1 MPQITFRRAIT
12 LVTLSA
18 ALTSFSFVP
27 YNVYFL
33 GFLGLIPAFY
43 VFEHFSASRRQ
54 TVFLWLIWTL
64 ILNLVGYHWIMHTIA
79 VYGMMPTFVAFPL
92 FLLYSLGTGGKML
105 LFFFFLR
112 WMYRRADIFSSAAKC
127 TLAAAA
133 AFGLCE
139 LIGWQLFPWHGANI
153 VSGDLLFA
161 QGADLIG
168 TRGMSVVWVAM
179 QFLLYQAGGDFQRDK
194 QKSFIKLAT
203 QSRNAQVFLLIA
215 VATHLY
221 GYIQYSRFEDFET
234 AAPKF
239 VVGVPQGNVP
249 LITGYHERPY
259 IISRMVAQ
267 TQKLVADA
275 TAAGQKPDLIV
286 WPESS
291 IPAME
296 FERSEPLK
304 AAIADLQKITQTPII
319 INDILHERSRNRDY
333 SNMWHL
339 DNQGA
344 PLNNYQKNF
353 LLPFGEFMPLGEKFP
368 SLKSLFP
375 AVSDFSHGEKFSL
388 FNIQTRHGVI
398 KAMPLICYE
407 IILPDYARPF
417 DARSAHEAQFIINI
431 TNDAWFGDSY
441 ESLQHMT
448 LGTMRAIE
456 LRLPIL
462 RSTNSGISAY
472 TASTGEVSGK
482 TKLFERVNQL
492 YAVPA
497 MPRHQTA
504 FAWLGN
510 IPLFIFMLIT
520 GGFFALQHYR
530 LRKAATA

>member
-1 MPQITFRRAIT
+1 MPPINMRRALALT
-12 LVTLSA
+12 VASA
-18 ALTSFSFVP
+18 ALTAFSFVP
-27 YNVYFL
+27 YNMYAL
-33 GFLGLIPAFY
+33 GFVGLIPAFY

-54 TVFLWLIWTL
+54 TVWLWLVWTL
-64 ILNLVGYHWIMHTIA
+64 ILNFVGYHWIMHTIA

-92 FLLYSLGTGGKML
+92 FLLYSLGSGGKML

-112 WMYRRADIFSSAAKC
+112 WMYKRVDVFNSAPRR
-127 TLAAAA
+127 TLATAA
-133 AFGLCE
+133 AFGICE
-139 LIGWQLFPWHGANI
+139 LVGWQLFPWHGANI

-179 QFLLYQAGGDFQRDK
+179 QFLLYEAAASFYRDK
-194 QKSFIKLAT
+194 QISFPALL
-203 QSRNAQVFLLIA
+203 RNNRSVQAFALFFA
-215 VATHLY
+215 VTHVY
-221 GYIQYSRFEDFET
+221 GYWQFSRFENFEDL
-234 AAPKF
+234 APKF
-239 VVGVPQGNVP
+239 IVGVPQGNVP

-275 TAAGQKPDLIV
+275 GAAGQRPDLIV

-296 FERSEPLK
+296 FERSDPLK
-304 AAIADLQKITQTPII
+304 AAIGDLQKSTQIPII
-319 INDILHERSRNRDY
+319 INDILHERPRNRDY

-339 DNQGA
+339 DQQGA

-375 AVSDFSHGEKFSL
+375 AVSDFSHGERFSL
-388 FNIQTRHGVI
+388 FNIQTRQGLVR
-398 KAMPLICYE
+398 AMPLICYE
-407 IILPDYARPF
+407 VILPDYARPF
-417 DARSAHEAQFIINI
+417 DARTNHEAQFIINI

-472 TASTGEVSGK
+472 TASTGAVSGK

-497 MPRHQTA
+497 MPRHQTV

-510 IPLFIFMLIT
+510 VPLFVFFLIVC
-520 GGFFALQHYR
+520 GFFALKLYR
-530 LRKAATA
+530 LQKPSGG

>member
-1 MPQITFRRAIT
+1 MRPLNLRRAVALI
-12 LVTLSA
+12 VASA

-27 YNVYFL
+27 YNIYAL
-33 GFLGLIPAFY
+33 GFLGLVPAFY
-43 VFEHFSASRRQ
+43 VFEKFAASRRQ
-54 TVFLWLIWTL
+54 TVLLWLVWTL
-64 ILNLVGYHWIMHTIA
+64 LLNLIGYHWIMHTIA
-79 VYGMMPTFVAFPL
+79 VYGMMPAFVAFPL
-92 FLLYSLGTGGKML
+92 FLLYSLGTGGKIL
-105 LFFFFLR
+105 FFFFFLR
-112 WMYRRADIFSSAAKC
+112 WMFKRTDIFHSPGRRTFAA
-127 TLAAAA
+127 TT

-139 LIGWQLFPWHGANI
+139 LFGWQLFPWHGANI

-161 QGADLIG
+161 QGADLVG
-168 TRGMSVVWVAM
+168 TRGMSVVWVAI
-179 QFLLYQAGGDFQRDK
+179 QFLLYEAAGDFYRDK
-194 QKSFIKLAT
+194 QKSFITLTKH
-203 QSRNAQVFLLIA
+203 SRNAQAFLLVIA
-215 VATHLY
+215 ATHIY
-221 GYIQYSRFEDFET
+221 GYIQYARFSDFET
-234 AAPKF
+234 SAPKF
-239 VVGVPQGNVP
+239 IVGVPQGNVP

-259 IISRMVAQ
+259 IISRMVGQ
-267 TQKLVADA
+267 TQKLVSDA
-275 TAAGQKPDLIV
+275 IAVGQKPDLIV

-304 AAIADLQKITQTPII
+304 TAITDLQKFTQTPII
-319 INDILHERSRNRDY
+319 INDILHERLRNRDY

-339 DNQGA
+339 DQQGA

-375 AVSDFSHGEKFSL
+375 AVSDFSHGERFSL
-388 FNIQTRHGVI
+388 FNIQTRHGII

-417 DARSAHEAQFIINI
+417 DARTAHEAQFIINI

-441 ESLQHMT
+441 ESMQHMT

-472 TASTGEVSGK
+472 TASTGEVTGK

-497 MPRHQTA
+497 MPRHQTV
-504 FAWLGN
+504 FAWFGN
-510 IPLFIFMLIT
+510 IPLFVFLLIVS
-520 GGFFALQHYR
+520 GFFAVQFYR
-530 LRKAATA
+530 LRRPAGS

>member
-1 MPQITFRRAIT
+1 MLVTSYRRAIA
-12 LVTLSA
+12 LIVASA

-27 YNVYFL
+27 YNVYAL
-33 GFLGLIPAFY
+33 GFLGLIPALH
-43 VFEHFSASRRQ
+43 VFSHFAASRRQ
-54 TVFLWLIWTL
+54 TISLWLIWTL
-64 ILNLVGYHWIMHTIA
+64 LLNLIGYHWIMHTIA

-92 FLLYSLGTGGKML
+92 FLLYSLGTGGKIL

-112 WMYRRADIFSSAAKC
+112 WMYRRADLFQSAAGR

-133 AFGLCE
+133 AFGVCE
-139 LIGWQLFPWHGANI
+139 LIGWQLFPWHGANL

-168 TRGMSVVWVAM
+168 TRGMSVVWMAM
-179 QFLLYQAGGDFQRDK
+179 QVLLYEAALDFYRDK
-194 QKSFIKLAT
+194 QKSFLTLITRNRKAQAFVLMLA
-203 QSRNAQVFLLIA
+203 V
-215 VATHLY
+215 THIY
-221 GYIQYSRFEDFET
+221 GFIQFSRFENWENN
-234 AAPKF
+234 APKF
-239 VVGVPQGNVP
+239 IVGVPQGNVP

-259 IISRMVAQ
+259 IISRMVGQ

-296 FERSEPLK
+296 LERSEPLK
-304 AAIADLQKITQTPII
+304 TAISDLQKATQIPII
-319 INDILHERSRNRDY
+319 INDILHERPRNRDY

-339 DNQGA
+339 NQQGQ

-353 LLPFGEFMPLGEKFP
+353 LLPFGEFMPLGERFP

-375 AVSDFSHGEKFSL
+375 AVSDFSHGERFSL
-388 FNIQTRHGVI
+388 FNIQTRHGIV

-417 DARSAHEAQFIINI
+417 DARTNHDAQFIINI

-472 TASTGEVSGK
+472 TASTGLVSGK

-497 MPRHQTA
+497 MPRHQTV
-504 FAWLGN
+504 FAWFGN
-510 IPLFIFMLIT
+510 IPLYLFLLIV
-520 GGFFALQHYR
+520 GVFFALKLYR
-530 LRKAATA
+530 LKKAPAG